1 MPPTNLLRDHHTAHD
16 ASFLRFGD
24 DATGADVVETF
35 GPVELEYA
43 ALRKG
48 AGLFDA
54 AHRGVLRVTGE
65 DVHTFLN
72 SMLTQE
78 LKDLGPM
85 RSTRTF
91 WLNRK
96 GRIDADIR
104 LVRTG
109 DGYLFDLDVLSVAR
123 TIETLSAYVIVEEVE
138 ITDASEEHAVL
149 TLVGPTAASTLA
161 RFGNVSESSGVV
173 SAIEIAGASVLV
185 DRHEQYGVPGFEL
198 FVPRSSLV
206 EVHTALLAHAEE
218 DRLREVG
225 WHALNVARIE
235 AGTPVYH
242 VDFGPDSLPAESGVL
257 DDRVSFTK
265 GCYLGQEVV
274 ARMHALG
281 HPKQTLA
288 AFRVGGDAKS
298 DPNAQPTTG
307 APVFPAGTTD
317 PQEEKPVGAV
327 TSSARSPM
335 LGDEI
340 CCLAQLKWASAQ
352 AGERVSVLTAAGLIE
367 TEVAADLAFY
377 APASS

>member
-1 MPPTNLLRDHHTAHD
+1 MPADNPLRESHAAHD

-24 DATGADVVETF
+24 DARGADVVETF

-43 ALRKG
+43 SLRKG

-54 AHRGVLRVTGE
+54 AHRATVRVSGA
-65 DVHTFLN
+65 DALSFLN
-72 SMLTQE
+72 NMLTQE
-78 LKDLGPM
+78 LGALEPKHSA
-85 RSTRTF
+85 RSF

-96 GRIDADIR
+96 GRIDADMR
-104 LVRTG
+104 VVRTD
-109 DGYLFDLDVLSVAR
+109 DGFLFDLDVLSAER
-123 TIETLSAYVIVEEVE
+123 AIESLSAYVIVEDVE
-138 ITDASEEHAVL
+138 ITDVTADYAVL
-149 TLVGPTAASTLA
+149 SLVGPGSAAILGRYGSA
-161 RFGNVSESSGVV
+161 GDEPGVV
-173 SAIEIAGASVLV
+173 AALDIAGASVLA
-185 DRHEQYGVPGFEL
+185 DHHTQYGVPGFEL
-198 FVPRSSLV
+198 TVPRRALADV
-206 EVHTALLAHAEE
+206 YEALLSRAEE
-218 DRLREVG
+218 DRLRRAG

-257 DDRVSFTK
+257 EDRVSFTK

-288 AFRVGGDAKS
+288 AFRIAGDSKA

-307 APVFPAGTTD
+307 APVFPAGTAD
-317 PQEEKPVGAV
+317 PSDEKPVGAV

-340 CCLAQLKWASAQ
+340 CCLAQLKWANAQ
-352 AGERVSVLTAAGLIE
+352 PGQRLSVLTAAGMIE
-367 TEVAADLAFY
+367 TEVADSLAFY
-377 APASS
+377 AQA